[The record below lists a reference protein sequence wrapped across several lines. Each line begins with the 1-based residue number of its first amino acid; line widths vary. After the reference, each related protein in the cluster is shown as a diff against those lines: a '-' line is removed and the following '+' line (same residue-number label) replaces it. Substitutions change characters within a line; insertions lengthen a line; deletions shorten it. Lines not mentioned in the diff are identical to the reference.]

1 MPLNR
6 YFIIM
11 GTGTAIAAASWVMV
25 LMFLSPQVSG
35 TIGVALFF
43 VSFFLVIFGIASI
56 VGYLARRLFQRD
68 EIAFKLVALSF
79 RQAILIATLMTGSL
93 FLQSRGYFT
102 WWTALLLLL
111 FLTLIEAF
119 FAARTTSGRRTQ
131 QGGAHG
137 A

>member
-1 MPLNR
+1 
-6 YFIIM
+6 M

-25 LMFLSPQVSG
+25 LLFLNPQVTG
-35 TIGVALFF
+35 AVGVVLFF

-56 VGYLARRLFQRD
+56 VGYAARRIFRRH

-79 RQAILIATLMTGSL
+79 RQAILIAALLTGSL

-111 FLTLIEAF
+111 FLTLVEAF
-119 FAARTTSGRRTQ
+119 FAARATSSRHATP
-131 QGGAHG
+131 GGVHG
-137 A
+137 T

>member
-25 LMFLSPQVSG
+25 LLFLNPQVSG
-35 TIGVALFF
+35 AVGVALFF

-56 VGYLARRLFQRD
+56 VGYAARRIFRRN

-79 RQAILIATLMTGSL
+79 RQAILIAALLTGSL

-102 WWTALLLLL
+102 WWTALLLLT

-119 FAARTTSGRRTQ
+119 FSARATSGRHAP
-131 QGGAHG
+131 QGGVHG
-137 A
+137 T

>member
-25 LMFLSPQVSG
+25 LLFLNPQVSG
-35 TIGVALFF
+35 VVGVAFF
-43 VSFFLVIFGIASI
+43 FASFFLVIFGIASI
-56 VGYLARRLFQRD
+56 VGYAARRIFQRH

-79 RQAILIATLMTGSL
+79 RQAILIALLLTGSL

-119 FAARTTSGRRTQ
+119 FAARTSASRHASP
-131 QGGAHG
+131 GGAHG